1 MSYRLALGPCR
12 CRHRLFPP
20 RHRVVQQACAEIE
33 KRLQHYESLGPAALD
48 TAPRE
53 HAEVVK
59 LESGTAHF
67 FTYKVDLS
75 LTETLLVLG
84 AAVPT
89 LWFPTFISLAGI
101 GHLVAEGLIFSS
113 NGTVREA
120 PDDVMWT
127 HR

>member
-1 MSYRLALGPCR
+1 MGFRLALGPCR

-20 RHRVVQQACAEIE
+20 RNRVLQQACVELE
-33 KRLQHYESLGPAALD
+33 KRLQHYQALGPAAL
-48 TAPRE
+48 TSAPRDY
-53 HAEVVK
+53 AEVVE
-59 LESGTAHF
+59 LPSGVAHF

-75 LTETLLVLG
+75 LSETLLVLS

-89 LWFPTFISLAGI
+89 LFFPTYISMQGI

-113 NGTVREA
+113 DGTVREA
-120 PDDVMWT
+120 PSDVMWT

>member
-1 MSYRLALGPCR
+1 MGYRLALGPCR

-20 RHRVVQQACAEIE
+20 RNRILRQACVELE
-33 KRLQHYESLGPAALD
+33 KRLQHYQVLGPAGLSS
-48 TAPRE
+48 APRE
-53 HAEVVK
+53 HAEVVE
-59 LESGTAHF
+59 LPGGIAHF

-75 LTETLLVLG
+75 LTETLLVVS

-89 LWFPTFISLAGI
+89 LWFPTFISTQGV

-113 NGTVREA
+113 DGTVREA
-120 PDDVMWT
+120 PGDVMWT